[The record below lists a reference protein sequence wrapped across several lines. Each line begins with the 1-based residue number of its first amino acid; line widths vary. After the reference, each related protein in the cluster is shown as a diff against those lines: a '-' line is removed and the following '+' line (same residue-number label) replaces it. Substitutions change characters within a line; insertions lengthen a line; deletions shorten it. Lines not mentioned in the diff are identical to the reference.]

1 MLKRKLEE
9 KDRIIADKEEQ
20 LATKN
25 ALIEAKVKV
34 ISEQEE
40 AVKTLSSQLEGNA
53 NLIAQLQTEQKTES
67 STPEVSGLPCISW
80 YFSWKSFFAFF
91 YYFNIWFIKEKKN
104 HAEIICIKNLFKLQQ
119 MN

>member
-20 LATKN
+20 LTSKN

-53 NLIAQLQTEQKTES
+53 SLIAQLQTEQKTES
-67 STPEVSGLPCISW
+67 STPEVGGLPCISW
-80 YFSWKSFFAFF
+80 YFSWVSFFVFF
-91 YYFNIWFIKEKKN
+91 ITSVSDS
-104 HAEIICIKNLFKLQQ
+104 
-119 MN
+119 